1 MNTVLQLPRG
11 SEIFCAWAENCS
23 GPGWTNRLVWVLI
36 RDADGRFRIEGIQP
50 EDQTPVMRALF
61 NTSAAVSAEMLL
73 AVRVMEQ
80 KKED

>member
-1 MNTVLQLPRG
+1 
-11 SEIFCAWAENCS
+11 
-23 GPGWTNRLVWVLI
+23 LI